1 VPEPRLLE
9 AAGARIAV
17 REWGERDGTPILYW
31 HALGPVASGAV
42 LAEVAPRLAKWG
54 FRVAAVD
61 GPGFGES
68 PLLPP
73 ERYSLASL
81 IDLAA
86 GVADELGFERF
97 VAMGH
102 SWGGA
107 ISVRLAASRPDRVRA
122 LVLVDSGHIDYREL
136 PDVDP
141 EQPVEWWIEFAR
153 ERSARWESRESFE
166 AELRDGERRLTPELL
181 EAYLAG
187 TRSEGGT
194 VVGSPAE
201 ARGAAMW
208 GLLEPVSPAWPAL
221 SLKRIP
227 TLLLLAT
234 EEPHG
239 SQNREHLPRF
249 LAVASDSTD
258 VRWMEGAGHGI
269 LADVGPDL
277 GDSIGLWLSQK
288 LS

>member
-1 VPEPRLLE
+1 
-9 AAGARIAV
+9 
-17 REWGERDGTPILYW
+17 
-31 HALGPVASGAV
+31 
-42 LAEVAPRLAKWG
+42 
-54 FRVAAVD
+54 
-61 GPGFGES
+61 
-68 PLLPP
+68 
-73 ERYSLASL
+73 
-81 IDLAA
+81 
-86 GVADELGFERF
+86 
-97 VAMGH
+97 
-102 SWGGA
+102 
-107 ISVRLAASRPDRVRA
+107 
-122 LVLVDSGHIDYREL
+122 
-136 PDVDP
+136 
-141 EQPVEWWIEFAR
+141 
-153 ERSARWESRESFE
+153 
-166 AELRDGERRLTPELL
+166 
-181 EAYLAG
+181 
-187 TRSEGGT
+187 
-194 VVGSPAE
+194 
-201 ARGAAMW
+201 MW

>member
-1 VPEPRLLE
+1 M
-9 AAGARIAV
+9 
-17 REWGERDGTPILYW
+17 
-31 HALGPVASGAV
+31 
-42 LAEVAPRLAKWG
+42 AEVAPRLVKWG

-61 GPGFGES
+61 GPGFGDS

-81 IDLAA
+81 TDLAV

-97 VAMGH
+97 AAMGH

-107 ISVRLAASRPDRVRA
+107 ISVRLAANEPERVRA
-122 LVLVDSGHIDYREL
+122 LVLVDSGHIDYRLL
-136 PDVDP
+136 PDVDTDL
-141 EQPVEWWIEFAR
+141 PVEGWIEHAR
-153 ERSARWESRESFE
+153 ERAARWESRESFE
-166 AELRDGERRLTPELL
+166 AELRDGEKRLTPELL

-187 TRSEGGT
+187 TRSEGDA

-208 GLLEPVSPAWPAL
+208 GLLEPVSPSWPVL

-249 LAVASDSTD
+249 LAAASGSTE
-258 VRWMEGAGHGI
+258 VWWMEGARHGI

-277 GDSIGLWLSQK
+277 GDSIGRWLSQK